1 MFFIN
6 NRKLHLYEGLYEVQN
21 LLYMILKAEDT
32 RIIALLFLLYSI
44 QRRDICE
51 ELVKSQKV
59 FSEKL
64 NHLSRRLA
72 WINVTIYSKVR
83 GKRICE
89 LSMEYL
95 G

>member
-1 MFFIN
+1 MACPQYLGNYTVF
-6 NRKLHLYEGLYEVQN
+6 L
-21 LLYMILKAEDT
+21 ILNTGKD
-32 RIIALLFLLYSI
+32 IALQILLFSI
-44 QRRDICE
+44 QRKDICE

-83 GKRICE
+83 GNAVTF
-89 LSMEYL
+89 
-95 G
+95 